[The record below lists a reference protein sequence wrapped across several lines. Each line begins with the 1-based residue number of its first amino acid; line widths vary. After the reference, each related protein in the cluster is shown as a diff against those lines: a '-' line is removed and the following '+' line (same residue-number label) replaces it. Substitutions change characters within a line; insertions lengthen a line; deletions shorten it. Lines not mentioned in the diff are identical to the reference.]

1 VLLNGDQ
8 PTAQKILQLALE
20 LFNDRGY
27 EGTSMRHVAERLGV
41 TTAALYYHF
50 RSKDDILISLVRP
63 MLERTD
69 ALLLGSR
76 SAVNSAEARR
86 ALLGSYL
93 DLLLDCRDLY
103 RFLGRDVGALNRQAI
118 GTRIEEQERRLRVLL
133 VGSQAR
139 SKAHIRAMA
148 AMGALQRTVTSS
160 FLEEELRAE
169 RDAVV
174 DAAMAALTVHRG
186 KATAAS

>member
-1 VLLNGDQ
+1 VLPNGDQ
-8 PTAQKILQLALE
+8 PTTHKILRLALE

-63 MLERTD
+63 ILERTD
-69 ALLLGSR
+69 ALLTGSR
-76 SAVNSAEARR
+76 SAVNSVDARR

-118 GTRIEEQERRLRVLL
+118 GARIDEQERKLRVLL
-133 VGSQAR
+133 VGSQAKA
-139 SKAHIRAMA
+139 KAHIRAMA
-148 AMGALQRTVTSS
+148 AMGALQRTVIST
-160 FLEEELRAE
+160 LPEEELRSE
-169 RDAVV
+169 RDAMV
-174 DAAMAALTVHRG
+174 DAAMAVLTVHRG
-186 KATAAS
+186 RATAV

>member
-1 VLLNGDQ
+1 VLPNGDQ
-8 PTAQKILQLALE
+8 PTTHKILQLALE

-63 MLERTD
+63 ILDRTD
-69 ALLLGSR
+69 ALLTSSR
-76 SAVNSAEARR
+76 SAANSVDARR

-93 DLLLDCRDLY
+93 DLLLDCRDQY

-118 GTRIEEQERRLRVLL
+118 GTRVEEQERRLRVLL

-139 SKAHIRAMA
+139 VKAHIRAMA
-148 AMGALQRTVTSS
+148 ALGALQRTVVSN
-160 FLEEELRAE
+160 LPEQDLRSE
-169 RDAVV
+169 RDAMV
-174 DAAMAALTVHRG
+174 DAAMAVLTCHRG
-186 KATAAS
+186 RAAAG

>member
-1 VLLNGDQ
+1 MLPNGEQ
-8 PTAQKILQLALE
+8 PTTLKILRLALE
-20 LFNDRGY
+20 LFNERGY

-63 MLERTD
+63 ILDRTD
-69 ALLLGSR
+69 DLLDGSR
-76 SAVNSAEARR
+76 SAVNSLDARR
-86 ALLGSYL
+86 ALLGAYL

-118 GTRIEEQERRLRVLL
+118 GARIEKQERKLRVLL
-133 VGSQAR
+133 VGSQAK

-148 AMGALQRTVTSS
+148 AMGALQRTVVSS
-160 FLEEELRAE
+160 LPEKELRSE
-169 RDAVV
+169 REAVV
-174 DAAMAALTVHRG
+174 DAAMAALTTRRG
-186 KATAAS
+186 RAG